1 MLQGGHLMAD
11 KPVQPGEDV
20 IQLTYEVLG
29 IPGVGLEF
37 PPDHYHVLGL
47 NRGESNNKT
56 ISTAVK
62 NRADIVKRNKSSTH
76 EYPSR
81 ERQEAYKFADKFVVD
96 AKKDLTNP
104 VRKKNYDQSIGIES
118 AEQTSAVPPEAER
131 LLDIGR
137 GLSDVIGADEGPR
150 DTTSQSP
157 FVNQG
162 KQESDDED
170 SPFHPLAPPGFNL
183 PPNPA
188 IPKPLKVDV
197 SSKVKVEQD
206 KRDQEVKA
214 LESGKSSPGVS
225 SALPTPI
232 IQPSAVEESPTPYVI
247 AEVVG
252 VRVEHPSNP
261 MMDFWRENLADK
273 GEHLNVAEGE
283 SPVIPTIPPNILNS
297 TNTSD
302 SSWFRLPTSKSDVME
317 DSGTINIGS
326 PRKSPYDEGSNEPI
340 HSPFEIPSNSMRE
353 DKLIT
358 FHFKGLTH
366 KDGKDQE
373 ASGKIKATSKDDAF
387 ILLLAKGIYPDDVSQ
402 STGLTNAHM
411 EEEGYPPPPPL
422 PTPQNTPD
430 TSHAVPTPESSKKAE
445 IEEAKQKTYKFEGIH
460 NETQKNWTGKVMA
473 SSPEEAINKINKSGY
488 SPTKLDE
495 DKPVQTWWDR
505 IKGLFGGGSK
515 GTTPPNGSG
524 GDGPPDKPGGET
536 PTPEGGDD
544 DALRNIMFGNKPP
557 EKKKNWKEMLGDVW
571 QGFKTGGVEGAKNA
585 AYGIPTEKEKP
596 GLMNTPFMKGASQ
609 FAEGIGQANTMNE
622 EGEFRAGNML
632 GGAGKALGGI
642 GTMAGGR
649 IGMGLGV
656 IGKFGEVLGKSVE
669 KLRDWNEKL
678 HSANIKFSEFSAAMA
693 QVEANQQLRDIN
705 LSQKRGNRRAESAE
719 YLAEGKH
726 KLNEAVSPW
735 EDAMANVWSKAQGF
749 FSGILADLI
758 GSVNGIARDVG
769 LISKDDE
776 TDFVDHSHTL
786 NDAADKYQEEFERKR
801 PKRFQR

>member
-1 MLQGGHLMAD
+1 MAD

-56 ISTAVK
+56 INTAVK

-96 AKKDLTNP
+96 AKKDLTNS

-118 AEQTSAVPPEAER
+118 TEQTSVVPPEAER

-188 IPKPLKVDV
+188 IPTGPLKVDV
-197 SSKVKVEQD
+197 SSKIKVEQD

-214 LESGKSSPGVS
+214 LESRKSSSGVS

-232 IQPSAVEESPTPYVI
+232 IQPSVGESSTSIIQPS
-247 AEVVG
+247 VVG
-252 VRVEHPSNP
+252 ERVEHPSNP
-261 MMDFWRENLADK
+261 MMDFWREHLARE
-273 GEHLNVAEGE
+273 GSHLNVAEGE
-283 SPVIPTIPPNILNS
+283 STSAPNIPFDILHFPDLSEMEEPKLPTPEGMENQGTVTPVSTGTSSYEDPTIPTHIP
-297 TNTSD
+297 
-302 SSWFRLPTSKSDVME
+302 V
-317 DSGTINIGS
+317 
-326 PRKSPYDEGSNEPI
+326 
-340 HSPFEIPSNSMRE
+340 EIPSGNKQE

-358 FHFKGLTH
+358 FRFKGYDNNVKEVLGT
-366 KDGKDQE
+366 
-373 ASGKIKATSKDDAF
+373 IKAKSKEEALDK
-387 ILLLAKGIYPDDVSQ
+387 LTQKGIFTNESRISQ
-402 STGLTNAHM
+402 STGHTDFHM
-411 EEEGYPPPPPL
+411 AEEEGTPPPL

-430 TSHAVPTPESSKKAE
+430 TSETVPTPEGSKKAE
-445 IEEAKQKTYKFEGIH
+445 EEEANYKKYNVEATHPITNEPIKFTVSAKSEEEAKEQTRKAGYNQTFI
-460 NETQKNWTGKVMA
+460 
-473 SSPEEAINKINKSGY
+473 EEQGPSIVSRGM
-488 SPTKLDE
+488 D
-495 DKPVQTWWDR
+495 W

-515 GTTPPNGSG
+515 GTTPPSDGSG
-524 GDGPPDKPGGET
+524 GNGPPDKPGGET

-544 DALRNIMFGNKPP
+544 DELRNIMFGNKPP

-571 QGFKTGGVEGAKNA
+571 QGFKTGGIEGAKNA
-585 AYGIPTEKEKP
+585 AYGIPPEKEKS

-622 EGEFRAGNML
+622 EGEFRAGNTMT
-632 GGAGKALGGI
+632 GAGSALGGI
-642 GTMAGGR
+642 GKMLGGNS
-649 IGMGLGV
+649 GLGLGV
-656 IGKFGEVLGKSVE
+656 VGKFVEVLGKSVE

-678 HSANIKFSEFSAAMA
+678 HSANMKFAEFSGAMA
-693 QVEANQQLRDIN
+693 TAEANQEMRDID
-705 LSQKRGNRRAESAE
+705 LSRRRGNRRADSAN

-726 KLNEAVSPW
+726 QLNEQMTPW
-735 EDAMANVWSKAQGF
+735 EDASANMWSNIQGF
-749 FSGILADLI
+749 ISKSLATLMTPVNEIARGMGILADEKEVG
-758 GSVNGIARDVG
+758 GSVDHTREFFDA
-769 LISKDDE
+769 ISKAEQAIKD
-776 TDFVDHSHTL
+776 
-786 NDAADKYQEEFERKR
+786 RR
-801 PKRFQR
+801 PPRFPR